1 MGQRG
6 PQRLPV
12 EQRQRDGSYKPS
24 QHGDVLLVAGRE
36 RPVAPDY
43 IARHARRSQVWERL
57 VDDLAESRLLDRV
70 DWVGLPS
77 IVILICRIEE
87 CQDALDRL
95 AELGEDLV
103 ARVGKNGAEQPS
115 VWFGLQMAAMKE
127 LRQSLS
133 HWGLSASS
141 RSALSMSG
149 AQGKSLD
156 SVLGELVG
164 EAIEVAADGSQ
175 A

>member
-12 EQRQRDGSYKPS
+12 EHRQRDGSYKPS
-24 QHGDVLLVAGRE
+24 AHGDVLLVAGRE
-36 RPVAPDY
+36 CPVAPEY
-43 IARHARRSQVWERL
+43 IARHARRLEVWNRL
-57 VDDLAESRLLDRV
+57 VADLGESRLLDRV

-77 IVILICRIEE
+77 VVILICRVEE
-87 CQDALDRL
+87 CQAALDRMV
-95 AELGEDLV
+95 EQGEELV

-127 LRQSLS
+127 LRQSLN

-164 EAIEVAADGSQ
+164 EAVEVAADGS
-175 A
+175 